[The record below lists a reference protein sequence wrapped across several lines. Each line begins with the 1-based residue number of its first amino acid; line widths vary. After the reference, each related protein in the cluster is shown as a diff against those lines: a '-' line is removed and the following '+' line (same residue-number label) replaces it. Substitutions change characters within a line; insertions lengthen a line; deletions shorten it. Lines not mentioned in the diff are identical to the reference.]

1 LFWYIDRTAA
11 TTNVSPDSEST
22 AMPERADSA
31 IHVAGPSHRVTTLL
45 GIAAVACYAIHAAVH
60 LVRGEWYDLFWACHV
75 AALLVGGGLLARS
88 AMINSVGVLLGL
100 MGLPLWLADLAA
112 GGEFYPTSILTHVV
126 ALSIGLF
133 GIIRLGMARGSWWRA
148 ALVLVG
154 LIGFCRLATPPGP
167 NVNVAFAIQHGW
179 ESHFASHL
187 SYLAW
192 MVGSATA
199 YFFVVER
206 ILRLLISTIPKRS
219 QSLQASVN
227 ISGTREASS
236 R

>member
-1 LFWYIDRTAA
+1 LSLDCEFTLMSDCPSSASKIDG
-11 TTNVSPDSEST
+11 SP
-22 AMPERADSA
+22 
-31 IHVAGPSHRVTTLL
+31 HLLTTLL

-75 AALLVGGGLLARS
+75 AALFVGGGFLARS
-88 AMINSVGVLLGL
+88 AATNSVGVLLGL

-112 GGEFYPTSILTHVV
+112 GGEFYPTSVLTHVV
-126 ALSIGLF
+126 ALCIGLYGVF
-133 GIIRLGMARGSWWRA
+133 RLGMPRGSWWQA

-154 LIGFCRLATPPGP
+154 LIGLCRLVTPAGP

-179 ESHFASHL
+179 ESHFASHV

-192 MVGSATA
+192 MVGSAMV

-206 ILRLLISTIPKRS
+206 IVRLLLSVLRKRS
-219 QSLQASVN
+219 RSVEPN
-227 ISGTREASS
+227 VELSATAQPSS
-236 R
+236 Q